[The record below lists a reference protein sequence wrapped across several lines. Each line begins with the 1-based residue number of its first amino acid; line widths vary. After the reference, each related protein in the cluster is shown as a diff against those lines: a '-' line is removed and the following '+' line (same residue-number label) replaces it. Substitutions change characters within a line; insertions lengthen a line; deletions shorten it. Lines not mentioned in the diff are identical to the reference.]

1 MSQCKGGTL
10 GCRLFLKG
18 DTVMIY
24 QSNQMEETALLATAA
39 AMCAAAR
46 TAPKGKGIDTIETL
60 VLTGAEKDALADKME
75 EIARREFG
83 GNPNNWYFRDADN
96 LRQSGAVV
104 LIGAHRTHRG
114 IPFCSYCGFENCAAC
129 QAAGGTC
136 GFTHLDMG
144 IALGSACAVAADAR
158 VDNRIMFSIG
168 KAAAEM
174 GYVEAD
180 VLWNGIPLSISGKS
194 PFFDRK

>member
-1 MSQCKGGTL
+1 
-10 GCRLFLKG
+10 
-18 DTVMIY
+18 MIY
-24 QSNQMEETALLATAA
+24 NSKQMEESALLATAA

-46 TAPKGKGIDTIETL
+46 TAPKGKGVDTIETL
-60 VLTGAEKDALADKME
+60 VLTGEEKDALADKMD

-83 GNPNNWYFRDADN
+83 GNPNCWYFRDAEN
-96 LRQSGAVV
+96 LRAAQAVV
-104 LIGAHRTHRG
+104 LIGTHRARRG
-114 IPFCSYCGFENCAAC
+114 IPFCSFCGFENCAAC
-129 QAAGGTC
+129 EAAGGTC
-136 GFTHLDMG
+136 AFAGIDMG
-144 IALGSACAVAADAR
+144 IAIGSACAVAADAR

-174 GYVEAD
+174 GYVEGD

>member
-1 MSQCKGGTL
+1 MMYNSK
-10 GCRLFLKG
+10 
-18 DTVMIY
+18 
-24 QSNQMEETALLATAA
+24 QMEESALLATAA

-60 VLTGAEKDALADKME
+60 VLTGTEKDALADKMD

-83 GNPNNWYFRDADN
+83 GDPNCCYFRDASH
-96 LRQSGAVV
+96 LRTAQAVV
-104 LIGAHRTHRG
+104 LIGVRPTHRK
-114 IPFCSYCGFENCAAC
+114 IPFCSFCGFENCDAC
-129 QAAGGTC
+129 KVAGGSC
-136 GFTHLDMG
+136 FFAGIDMG
-144 IALGSACAVAADAR
+144 IAIGSACAVAADAR

-174 GYVEAD
+174 GYVEGD

>member
-1 MSQCKGGTL
+1 
-10 GCRLFLKG
+10 
-18 DTVMIY
+18 MIY
-24 QSNQMEETALLATAA
+24 HSKQMEESALLATAA

-60 VLTGAEKDALADKME
+60 VLTGEEKDALADKMD

-83 GNPNNWYFRDADN
+83 GDPNCWYFRDASN
-96 LRQSGAVV
+96 LRTADAVV
-104 LIGAHRTHRG
+104 LIGVRPSHRK
-114 IPFCSYCGFENCAAC
+114 IPFCSFCGFENCDAC
-129 QAAGGTC
+129 QNAGGNC
-136 GFTHLDMG
+136 FFAGIDLG
-144 IALGSACAVAADAR
+144 IAIGSAVAVAADAR

-174 GYVEAD
+174 GYVEGD